1 MCPEATSPRKG
12 APVKQTSSPRF
23 ELYREA
29 VRDSGAPG
37 RGRPVVE
44 RCELVPP
51 AGVDPLS
58 VRLSF
63 LPYFHEEK
71 PTTTLGAYFDAQS
84 KGFDFLRNAFFPRSL
99 DGYNSRNEAER
110 RSFTTLLEAASPRS
124 HVIVA
129 WKDER
134 HWYVDE
140 LFHRLEG
147 VDGWSRGEWAE
158 VVEGSLADF
167 IRFSPLIQSQVE
179 AGRSLSADAH
189 PADDVV
195 LELSKSPGMPNTRHF
210 NLEVYADGR
219 FEVSRPRE
227 HDSRGSDVHRLTTL
241 LIAASRL
248 PAESGPAFPRP
259 FMHDAQTRSVTYVVA
274 GRRIRVTLDADTPPD
289 IQNFANR
296 MAAAYDVEL

>member
-1 MCPEATSPRKG
+1 MKQPSTPRI
-12 APVKQTSSPRF
+12 

-37 RGRPVVE
+37 GGRPVVE

-58 VRLSF
+58 LKLSL
-63 LPYFHEEK
+63 LPSFHEEK
-71 PTTTLGAYFDAQS
+71 PTTTLGAYFEAQS
-84 KGFDFLRNAFFPRSL
+84 KGIDFPRSL
-99 DGYNSRNEAER
+99 DGYNSHDEAER
-110 RSFTTLLEAASPRS
+110 RTFTTLLEAAPPRS

-129 WKDER
+129 WRDER

-140 LFHRLEG
+140 LFYRLEG
-147 VDGWSRGEWAE
+147 VDGGSRGEWTE

-167 IRFSPLIQSQVE
+167 IRFSPLIQSQ
-179 AGRSLSADAH
+179 SAH

-210 NLEVYADGR
+210 NLEVFADGR
-219 FEVSRPRE
+219 FEVRRPRE

-248 PAESGPAFPRP
+248 PAERGPSFPRP
-259 FMHDAQTRSVTYVVA
+259 FAHDAQTRSVTYVVA

-289 IQNFANR
+289 ILSFANR

>member
-1 MCPEATSPRKG
+1 MK
-12 APVKQTSSPRF
+12 
-23 ELYREA
+23 
-29 VRDSGAPG
+29 
-37 RGRPVVE
+37 
-44 RCELVPP
+44 
-51 AGVDPLS
+51 
-58 VRLSF
+58 LSF

-71 PTTTLGAYFDAQS
+71 PTTTLGSYFDAQS
-84 KGFDFLRNAFFPRSL
+84 NGFDFLRKAFFPRSL
-99 DGYNSRNEAER
+99 DGYNSHGESER

-124 HVIVA
+124 HVVVA

-134 HWYVDE
+134 HWYVDA
-140 LFHRLEG
+140 LFYRLEG
-147 VDGWSRGEWAE
+147 VDGWSRGEWTE

-167 IRFSPLIQSQVE
+167 IRFSPLLQSQVE

-210 NLEVYADGR
+210 NLEVFADGR
-219 FEVSRPRE
+219 FEVRRPRE

-248 PAESGPAFPRP
+248 PAESGPSFPRP

-289 IQNFANR
+289 IQNFADR